1 MGLRLR
7 FTLLGSVWL
16 LGLWVWLFYWRF
28 GFGSLLEI
36 DFAGDLYFCDC
47 WVLFSFEDCYVFCMF
62 GCLENA
68 RRETKILIF

>member
-28 GFGSLLEI
+28 WFGSLFET

-62 GCLENA
+62 SC
-68 RRETKILIF
+68 

>member
-36 DFAGDLYFCDC
+36 DFAGDLNFVIVGF
-47 WVLFSFEDCYVFCMF
+47 VL
-62 GCLENA
+62 
-68 RRETKILIF
+68 I